1 MYALIDG
8 NNFYVSCERL
18 FRPSLVG
25 QPVVVLSN
33 NDGCTVSR
41 SNEAKALGVRM
52 GQPWFQCRHLERE
65 HGLLALSSNY
75 ELYGEL
81 SERLLTIASSY
92 APRAEVYSI
101 DETFLD
107 FAGTERALGDRVTLG
122 HCLRE
127 QVLRWIGLPTCVGFG
142 ATKTLAKL
150 ANHIAKTAE
159 RKPGSYPERCA
170 GVCNLCALQPGQL
183 DELFA
188 ATPVGEVWG
197 IGRSIAPQL
206 EAAGIATVLDLA
218 RTDTR
223 ALRTRFSVALE
234 RTLRELRG
242 TRCIALED
250 APAPNKQ
257 IMVSR
262 SFGEPVLLGS
272 DLARAVIRFASRAAE
287 RLRAQ
292 QAAAGAVLVF
302 IATSPFRRDDAQY
315 SRNVSMPLPRPTAD
329 TAALAGAAVAGL
341 RRIYRKGYRYA
352 KASVML
358 LELQPHALGQGELDL
373 PSPDAPREY
382 SRDRA
387 RLMTAMASTVAMGA
401 RRWRLLALSNAPYA
415 TVPGKRRPNGARH
428 AIRLAGTSCRWPGRK
443 RARWRTHRNVEQ
455 RPSSMQRHVL
465 PGR

>member
-1 MYALIDG
+1 MYALLDA

-25 QPVVVLSN
+25 RPVVVLSN
-33 NDGCTVSR
+33 NDGCAISR

-52 GQPWFQCRHLERE
+52 AQPWFQCRHLERE

-75 ELYGEL
+75 ELYGEM
-81 SERLLTIASSY
+81 SERLLAIASGY

-107 FAGTERALGDRVTLG
+107 FEATERALGDRVSLG
-122 HCLRE
+122 QRLRAHI
-127 QVLRWIGLPTCVGFG
+127 LRWIGLPTCVGFG
-142 ATKTLAKL
+142 PTKTLAKL

-159 RKPGSYPERCA
+159 RTPGSYPVRHA
-170 GVCNLCALQPGQL
+170 GVCDLGPLES
-183 DELFA
+183 DELHALFA

-197 IGRSIAPQL
+197 IGRRTAPQL
-206 EAAGIATVLDLA
+206 EAAGIASVLDLV

-223 ALRTRFSVALE
+223 ALRTRFSVVLE

-242 TRCIALED
+242 TSCIGFDD
-250 APAPNKQ
+250 APAPNRQ

-262 SFGEPVLLGS
+262 SFGEPVLRGS
-272 DLARAVIRFASRAAE
+272 ELAQALTRFAGRAAE

-302 IATSPFRRDDAQY
+302 ITTSPFRRDDAQY
-315 SRNVSMPLPRPTAD
+315 SRSVSMPLLRPTAD
-329 TAALAGAAVAGL
+329 TAVLVSAAISGL

-352 KASVML
+352 KAGVML
-358 LELQPHALGQGELDL
+358 LELQPQALRQRELEL

-382 SRDRA
+382 TRDRTK
-387 RLMTAMASTVAMGA
+387 LMTAMDRLNRRYGRGA
-401 RRWRLLALSNAPYA
+401 LALAGAEPREGLERPWLTKA
-415 TVPGKRRPNGARH
+415 ERRTPRYTTRWDELPLAR
-428 AIRLAGTSCRWPGRK
+428 
-443 RARWRTHRNVEQ
+443 V
-455 RPSSMQRHVL
+455 
-465 PGR
+465 